1 LLKSLLPHSIRGSI
15 LLVAILPSAIALII
29 MAVSQYSSSVDSER
43 EHLYEKARIS
53 LEPVVGL
60 ATRSINGANIMKLRS
75 ADAKALYE
83 ANPDL
88 LWLEMKGMSEAREA
102 TPFSPKQP
110 PREIQHQFQRG
121 EMVGEDLGL
130 FEQFTGATEEKS
142 HWSYDPYRLYM
153 VVPLSGLDNGGE
165 LRVLFRVDSLEE
177 IGPRTFL
184 NIALLFVIGMAIA
197 IAISLFISRGITAPL
212 RIAVEAARRIA
223 SGDFSTV
230 IDHHT
235 EQKNEAVDLINALD
249 HMQQNL
255 FGKIVSEKNE
265 ALKLKVALDNVTSNV
280 MLAGPKG
287 EILYLNKAVEGFF
300 RERESMIREVLPSFS
315 VDELVGGN
323 IHNFHRDPAAIQKI
337 LDDMDVNGHTSTV
350 TVAGRI
356 LQQIFIPVFNETGE
370 RLGTIAEWHDKT
382 EMHNIQ
388 NDIQGLIDAAVQGDI
403 QQRLDTTSYE
413 GYLHELG
420 DGINSMLDVLQA
432 PLQEVE
438 QVLPEVSNGDLT
450 QRMVGEYKGDF
461 LTLKNSINDTVD
473 NLHDMVKQVRGVAA
487 EVELGA
493 NDMVSGNG
501 ALSERIAM
509 QSQALSETTANME
522 GMNQSIQQSQGHLD
536 QASTLSKEASELAGE
551 GDTIVKQAIEA
562 MEGIRDSS
570 GRIADII
577 GVIDSI
583 AFQTNLLA
591 LNAAVEAAR
600 AGEQGKG
607 FAVVAGEVRNLAHR
621 SSEAASE
628 VKGLIEESVSRVES
642 GSAQVNR
649 SGKSLQQI
657 HQAINQLT
665 DLVAQISEVGHQQQ
679 RDVGQVNQA
688 VSNLESVNQQNA
700 AMVEESSASTQNM
713 AQNSQQLIKMVESFR
728 IE

>member
-1 LLKSLLPHSIRGSI
+1 
-15 LLVAILPSAIALII
+15 
-29 MAVSQYSSSVDSER
+29 
-43 EHLYEKARIS
+43 
-53 LEPVVGL
+53 
-60 ATRSINGANIMKLRS
+60 
-75 ADAKALYE
+75 
-83 ANPDL
+83 
-88 LWLEMKGMSEAREA
+88 
-102 TPFSPKQP
+102 
-110 PREIQHQFQRG
+110 
-121 EMVGEDLGL
+121 
-130 FEQFTGATEEKS
+130 
-142 HWSYDPYRLYM
+142 
-153 VVPLSGLDNGGE
+153 
-165 LRVLFRVDSLEE
+165 
-177 IGPRTFL
+177 
-184 NIALLFVIGMAIA
+184 
-197 IAISLFISRGITAPL
+197 
-212 RIAVEAARRIA
+212 
-223 SGDFSTV
+223 
-230 IDHHT
+230 
-235 EQKNEAVDLINALD
+235 
-249 HMQQNL
+249 
-255 FGKIVSEKNE
+255 
-265 ALKLKVALDNVTSNV
+265 
-280 MLAGPKG
+280 
-287 EILYLNKAVEGFF
+287 
-300 RERESMIREVLPSFS
+300 
-315 VDELVGGN
+315 
-323 IHNFHRDPAAIQKI
+323 
-337 LDDMDVNGHTSTV
+337 
-350 TVAGRI
+350 
-356 LQQIFIPVFNETGE
+356 
-370 RLGTIAEWHDKT
+370 
-382 EMHNIQ
+382 
-388 NDIQGLIDAAVQGDI
+388 
-403 QQRLDTTSYE
+403 
-413 GYLHELG
+413 
-420 DGINSMLDVLQA
+420 
-432 PLQEVE
+432 
-438 QVLPEVSNGDLT
+438 LPEVSNGDLT